1 MAIVKVKRKHHL
13 GAKDARATVDK
24 LAKKLEK
31 ELDAKCHWEGSRLVF
46 TRSGAA
52 GHIAVS
58 DSDVLVELKLGM
70 LLRPMKGKIQKTI
83 EEEIDK
89 YLVV

>member
-13 GAKDARATVDK
+13 GANDARATVEK
-24 LAKKLEK
+24 LAKKLEQ

-46 TRSGAA
+46 TRAGAT
-52 GHIAVS
+52 GHVDVS
-58 DSDVLVELKLGM
+58 DDDVLVELKLGM

-89 YLVV
+89 HLLV

>member
-52 GHIAVS
+52 GHIDVS